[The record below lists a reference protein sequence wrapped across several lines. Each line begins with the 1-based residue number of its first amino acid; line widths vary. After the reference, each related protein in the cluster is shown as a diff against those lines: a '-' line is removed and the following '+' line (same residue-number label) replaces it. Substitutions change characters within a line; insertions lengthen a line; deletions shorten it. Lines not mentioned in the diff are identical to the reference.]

1 MESDEMDI
9 LNYYRQS
16 GMMTDP
22 GEYKSLFE
30 PLPESVKELCEVI
43 QGFHLH
49 IFWAERYGIKLS
61 EERQKEVNFRT
72 IPQMLKRLLEMEP
85 GPLGVARPL
94 EKKLVGNCR
103 DFTLLL
109 TAMLQQKGVPARAR
123 CGFGTY
129 FLPDHFE
136 DHWVCE
142 YWNAS
147 EKRWIMVD
155 AQLDAF
161 QAETLKID
169 FDPLDVPPDRFI
181 TGGNAWLMCRRGE
194 QDPDKFGIFDMR
206 GYWFILGDLVRDF
219 LALNKIEI
227 LPWDPWG
234 FILGPEE
241 FEAGIDWQKID
252 QLADLTIGGDKTF
265 AGVRSFYNNEPIIQ
279 IPEGWVPD

>member
-1 MESDEMDI
+1 MESNELDI

-16 GMMTDP
+16 GLMTDP
-22 GEYKSLFE
+22 GAYISCFE
-30 PLPESVKELCEVI
+30 PLPRSVKGLCEVI
-43 QGFHLH
+43 QGFQLH

-72 IPQMLKRLLEMEP
+72 IPQMLQRLLEMDS
-85 GPLGVARPL
+85 GPLQTPRPL

-103 DFTLLL
+103 DFTLFL
-109 TAMLQQKGVPARAR
+109 TAMLQQQGVPARAR

-129 FLPDHFE
+129 FLPNHFE

-142 YWNAS
+142 YWNET

-155 AQLDAF
+155 AQLDTF
-161 QAETLKID
+161 QAEVLKID
-169 FDPLDVPPDRFI
+169 FDPLDVPADRFI
-181 TGGNAWLMCRRGE
+181 TGGKAWLMCRKGE
-194 QDPDKFGIFDMR
+194 QNPENFGIFDMH

-241 FEAGIDWQKID
+241 FEGAINWEKID
-252 QLADLTIGGDKTF
+252 HLAELTMGGNRTF
-265 AGVRSFYNNEPIIQ
+265 TALRGFYQNEPALQ
-279 IPEGWVPD
+279 MPKGWVP